1 MTDFRHAM
9 KAVSKGNLA
18 LRPKWNGSG
27 LIVKGKNHPLFMQNG
42 TWERI
47 RYEPSWE
54 DLFSNDWVV
63 TQTKPDN
70 EENPYDDE
78 D

>member
-1 MTDFRHAM
+1 M

-27 LIVKGKNHPLFMQNG
+27 LIVKGKSHPLFMQNG
-42 TWERI
+42 QWNES
-47 RYEPSWE
+47 RYKPSWE
-54 DLFSNDWVV
+54 DLFATDWFILP
-63 TQTKPDN
+63 TDKAPIK
-70 EENPYDDE
+70 E